1 MNKDDIKYLTLIEL
15 GYNTRPEFI
24 NSEDNGVNL
33 INDQYDFV
41 MNLALTSYNWSFATK
56 RVELTSELNTNNNK
70 YKYQYFLPE
79 DVLFVRGVYGDDKF
93 RSSIK
98 DFEIYDKRVFI
109 DETTCFADYTKKI
122 VESNMPSWFIDYFK
136 NLLARKLCM
145 NVTGDKELLQLLMM
159 NEQTSYAEAKNA
171 DMKQRAVQIMPNGA
185 FITVRG

>member
-15 GYNTRPEFI
+15 GYNTKPEFI

-56 RVELTSELNTNNNK
+56 QVELTGELNTNNNK

-98 DFEIYDKRVFI
+98 DFEIYDKRVFNTFQTI
-109 DETTCFADYTKKI
+109 SKLMRHGLFAAI
-122 VESNMPSWFIDYFK
+122 CNIWIAHFE
-136 NLLARKLCM
+136 
-145 NVTGDKELLQLLMM
+145 
-159 NEQTSYAEAKNA
+159 
-171 DMKQRAVQIMPNGA
+171 
-185 FITVRG
+185 